1 MAKKLRKKEL
11 CLNCEIELDDHNYC
25 PNCGQLNTD
34 KKVSLK
40 TLLQDFLGDYFTFD
54 SKLIHSLE
62 PLIKKPGQLTEEY
75 NRGKRVRYILPLRLY
90 IFFSI
95 LFFFVIS
102 IKSNFESSTV
112 SNDNKIS
119 VTDTMAVA
127 LHHDIFETDSSVKE
141 SDYFTYRMNKS
152 SNFTL
157 IHDTISFLYGTDLYN
172 RLEQNGKYYFAENH
186 VDEFLSKF
194 VENIPKAM
202 FILLPLF
209 ALILKLIYI
218 RSGIFYIEHLIFALH
233 FHSNAFLYLILANLI
248 DYSYFTGFISI
259 LVWFVLYFSLRRV
272 YKQSKLKTFLKIILL
287 QTFYFVC
294 LLFTFIILLLYT
306 LSG

>member
-25 PNCGQLNTD
+25 PHCGQLNTD

-75 NRGKRVRYILPLRLY
+75 NSGKRVRYILPLRLY

-95 LFFFVIS
+95 MFFFIIS
-102 IKSNFESSTV
+102 IKGSLDENIAYKGNTV
-112 SNDNKIS
+112 T
-119 VTDTMAVA
+119 VVDTMAVELHSEIFRVDTA
-127 LHHDIFETDSSVKE
+127 LDVN
-141 SDYFTYRMNKS
+141 DYFTYRMNKS
-152 SNFTL
+152 ANFTMTS
-157 IHDTISFLYGTDLYN
+157 DTNSFFYGTDFYK
-172 RLEQNGKYYFAENH
+172 RLEENGKYYFAENRA
-186 VDEFLSKF
+186 DEFFSKLI
-194 VENIPKAM
+194 ENIPKAM

-233 FHSNAFLYLILANLI
+233 FHSNAFLYLIIGNIL

-259 LVWFVLYFSLRRV
+259 VIWFVLYFSLRRV
-272 YKQSKLKTFLKIILL
+272 YKQSKLKTFFKLLIL
-287 QTFYFVC
+287 QTLYFFC
-294 LLFTFIILLLYT
+294 LLIIFVILFLYT